1 MSVLDDKF
9 TVLSEEPIQGFLRP
23 YQVENPEG
31 LRGHLYW
38 FEVHNPDARTA
49 FHRYKNAIR
58 RLETQGLLAQG
69 VVVSANPGRYYV
81 FWPHHNR
88 VNLKPKRM
96 KPLLE
101 VLKDFGYA
109 EGDLEATEESGR
121 ALVASLKPQISSPA
135 LQAEPTSTFT
145 PEPPMPK
152 AVLAEATASVKNQ
165 TMTLNPPV
173 GKPAKPAPPRG
184 PERRYVLNW
193 PGWLPGLLMVLA
205 GGFAFW
211 QASNRYLNP
220 PQYVLPDMVGKTPTQ
235 AFDAVR
241 NLGLKVVFSEG
252 SDPSIPKDQ
261 ILEQTPDP
269 GTRVKPGRRLELIIN
284 KPRYGKVPTLN
295 GRSLQ
300 DAKQALEA
308 SSYPILGITRIA
320 SGDTKDTV
328 LSSIPQEGQPLRQ
341 GEGVRL
347 LVSTGVRPAPRE
359 TLLPDLSG
367 LTADQAK
374 YILNVAEL
382 QAQIVPV
389 ASGAPDGIVIG
400 QEPGPGVILTR
411 ETMVRVMVGTQPVAS
426 IPKTYPYAPERLP
439 EPPPPEPTPTPETTP
454 TATTPTTTEPVIPPG
469 QTEPIPSTNPTA
481 NPTTNPTTDPSTTPK
496 TPTTTPTPTNTGPQ
510 ERRVNVTYSLS
521 TEQFPQGAVVAIV
534 VQDELQTN
542 TVFEGPVEAG
552 WVFPPTEIIV
562 RGTAILR
569 IVVNG
574 QTVSENPL

>member
-9 TVLSEEPIQGFLRP
+9 TLLSEEPSQGFLRS
-23 YQVENPEG
+23 YTVENPEG
-31 LRGHLYW
+31 QKGQLYW
-38 FEVHNPDARTA
+38 FEVHSPDARAA

-58 RLETQGLLAQG
+58 RLETQGLLASG

-81 FWPHHNR
+81 FWPDHNR
-88 VNLKPKRM
+88 VNLKPKRL
-96 KPLLE
+96 KALLE
-101 VLKDFGYA
+101 VLQSFGYS
-109 EGDLEATEESGR
+109 ETDLEATEESGR
-121 ALVASLKPQISSPA
+121 ALVAKLKPQMVSPSLEA
-135 LQAEPTSTFT
+135 AVLTAPEPTQAVSAQPVVSEPIAATKST
-145 PEPPMPK
+145 
-152 AVLAEATASVKNQ
+152 ANQ
-165 TMTLNPPV
+165 TLTLNPPV
-173 GKPAKPAPPRG
+173 GKPARPARPSSPSRKY
-184 PERRYVLNW
+184 PLNW
-193 PGWLPGLLMVLA
+193 PGWLPGLLMLIA
-205 GGFAFW
+205 GSAALW
-211 QASNRYLNP
+211 QASIRYLNP
-220 PQYVLPDMVGKTPTQ
+220 PQYMLPDMVGKTPTQ

-241 NLGLKVVFSEG
+241 SLGLNVVFSEG
-252 SDPSIPKDQ
+252 SDPSLPKDQ

-284 KPRYGKVPTLN
+284 KPRYGTVPTLE

-308 SSYPILGITRIA
+308 SGYPIVGITRIA

-400 QEPGPGVILTR
+400 QEPGPGVVLTR
-411 ETMVRVMVGTQPVAS
+411 EAIVKVIVGSQPVAS
-426 IPKTYPYAPERLP
+426 IPKTSPFTPQRLP
-439 EPPPPEPTPTPETTP
+439 EPPPPEPQPTPTPTPEP
-454 TATTPTTTEPVIPPG
+454 SVTTEPVVPPG
-469 QTEPIPSTNPTA
+469 QTAPI
-481 NPTTNPTTDPSTTPK
+481 
-496 TPTTTPTPTNTGPQ
+496 TPTPTTPTPTPTPQPTPQTNPTPTTPTTPATTPQ
-510 ERRVNVTYSLS
+510 ERRVNVTYTLP
-521 TEQFPQGAVVAIV
+521 TEQYPQGAVVAIV
-534 VQDELQTN
+534 IQDEQQTN

-562 RGTAILR
+562 RGSAILR
-569 IVVNG
+569 VIVNG
-574 QTVSENPL
+574 QTVSENPI